1 MIETPDP
8 VRAIGGIVRFLIRR
22 LEPAS
27 PERCSGIVEAEG
39 GGSSAT
45 MMERLN
51 TAFLSVL
58 AEEPDVGHAPPHSW
72 SAEEAAAARFYRD
85 GLRRIRAELVER
97 CRENRALATTIARA
111 SATLAMETVD
121 EAAATEAIWS
131 ALFPEGVGI
140 RGREA
145 ERTAHLRARR
155 TVTIRTLNPRPIT
168 NPAAEILFT
177 SNVLLTTPLAAS
189 ALSAFPAD
197 FRERVAEAA
206 RAPQQF
212 WYDHPIPIGV
222 DAESNE
228 IVYGLRHL
236 NDAVAIERHRTPA
249 NRTPVCCVLSVS
261 VTHAGLH
268 GLGRPYLEQ
277 VLAAGP
283 PLDHLRVVAFTEAD
297 CGSLVDRVLE
307 PALRRWRPGE
317 NPASLR
323 EVFGVDGRYG
333 RHYSFLKAI
342 AALWH
347 VLVDQEVRATF
358 KIDLDQV
365 FPQAELVA
373 ESGRSAF
380 GHFETPL
387 WGAVGEDADGRPV
400 DLGMIAGALVN
411 QRDIHAGLFTPDVAF
426 PRGAIAPDECVF
438 FSRLPQA
445 LSTEAEMMTR
455 YASGAGPDG
464 RRTCLERIH
473 VTGGTNGILVDR
485 LRRFRPFTPSFVG
498 RAEDQAYV
506 LSVLGTGERL
516 GYLHASGFFMRH
528 DKEGFAREAMALA
541 KAGKEVGDY
550 LRILVFSA
558 YARALGP
565 GLGGIKAVV
574 DPFTGCFI
582 STLPVTVVL
591 LRFALRTASLFAAG
605 KREEALEFVRTGVP
619 QLREGLE
626 LTDGHPSALGLALE
640 RERSGWHLYYDVLTE
655 LERALGAGEPWAEA
669 LRDEARQ
676 IIGLCRVA
684 GTA

>member
-1 MIETPDP
+1 
-8 VRAIGGIVRFLIRR
+8 
-22 LEPAS
+22 
-27 PERCSGIVEAEG
+27 VE
-39 GGSSAT
+39 
-45 MMERLN
+45 
-51 TAFLSVL
+51 
-58 AEEPDVGHAPPHSW
+58 
-72 SAEEAAAARFYRD
+72 
-85 GLRRIRAELVER
+85 VER
-97 CRENRALATTIARA
+97 
-111 SATLAMETVD
+111 
-121 EAAATEAIWS
+121 
-131 ALFPEGVGI
+131 
-140 RGREA
+140 
-145 ERTAHLRARR
+145 
-155 TVTIRTLNPRPIT
+155 
-168 NPAAEILFT
+168 
-177 SNVLLTTPLAAS
+177 
-189 ALSAFPAD
+189 
-197 FRERVAEAA
+197 
-206 RAPQQF
+206 
-212 WYDHPIPIGV
+212 Y
-222 DAESNE
+222 
-228 IVYGLRHL
+228 
-236 NDAVAIERHRTPA
+236 RTPA

-283 PLDHLRVVAFTEAD
+283 PLDHLRVFAFTETD

-307 PALRRWRPGE
+307 PALRRWRPSE

-347 VLVDQEVRATF
+347 VLVDPGVRATF

-373 ESGRSAF
+373 EAGMSAF

-411 QRDIHAGLFTPDVAF
+411 QRDIHEGLFTPDVTF
-426 PRGAIAPDECVF
+426 PRGAIAPDEFVF

-455 YASGAGPDG
+455 YASGAVPDG

-516 GYLHASGFFMRH
+516 GYLHASGLFMRH

-550 LRILVFSA
+550 VRILVFSA

-565 GLGGIKAVV
+565 GLGGVKAVV

-626 LTDGHPSALGLALE
+626 ITGGHPSALG
-640 RERSGWHLYYDVLTE
+640 
-655 LERALGAGEPWAEA
+655 RAY
-669 LRDEARQ
+669 
-676 IIGLCRVA
+676 
-684 GTA
+684 